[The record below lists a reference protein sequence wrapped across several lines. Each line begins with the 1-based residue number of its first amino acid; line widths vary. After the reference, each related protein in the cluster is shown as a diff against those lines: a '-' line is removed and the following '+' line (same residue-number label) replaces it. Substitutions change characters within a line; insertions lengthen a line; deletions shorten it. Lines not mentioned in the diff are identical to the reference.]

1 VAIVYRH
8 ATMEA
13 DGEESTMA
21 KPIIKKD
28 FVYGISAEKTH
39 DVQVRWDNL
48 VFIGMQH
55 IFDDGSARY
64 SPKKPKRKRFE
75 RERVALSA
83 P

>member
-1 VAIVYRH
+1 
-8 ATMEA
+8 MEA

-28 FVYGISAEKTH
+28 VVYGISAEKTH

-64 SPKKPKRKRFE
+64 RRNRNRNVTDLNANE
-75 RERVALSA
+75 
-83 P
+83 